1 MEKREIQEERMK
13 INSEVVGKKQ
23 YTNTIKTHLMG
34 GDLLEDQLQTQI
46 EQKKEQRAYDKQLK
60 QKNV

>member
-23 YTNTIKTHLMG
+23 YTNTIETHLMG

-46 EQKKEQRAYDKQLK
+46 EQKKEAESL
-60 QKNV
+60 

>member
-1 MEKREIQEERMK
+1 
-13 INSEVVGKKQ
+13 
-23 YTNTIKTHLMG
+23 MG